1 MNNNLQNIQ
10 DAQDSQLIR
19 EVGYIRTE
27 LWAEKYRARTNPKY
41 KVDLN
46 YLKELE
52 ENLAAIVLELT
63 TRYPNS

>member
-1 MNNNLQNIQ
+1 MDNNLQNIQ

-27 LWAEKYRARTNPKY
+27 LWAEKYRARTNPKH
-41 KVDLN
+41 KIDLN
-46 YLKELE
+46 HLKELE

>member
-1 MNNNLQNIQ
+1 MNDTLQNTQ

-27 LWAEKYRARTNPKY
+27 IWAEKYRARTEPKY
-41 KVDLN
+41 KIDLN
-46 YLKELE
+46 YIKELE
-52 ENLAAIVLELT
+52 ENLAAIELELT

>member
-1 MNNNLQNIQ
+1 MGITQKTLTE
-10 DAQDSQLIR
+10 AVDSQLIR
-19 EVGYIRTE
+19 EVGYMRTE
-27 LWAEKYRARTNPKY
+27 IWAEKYRARTEPKY